1 MKVCPSCHGKGRG
14 NKACPLCSG
23 LGKHDCMCGDKAH
36 TCGACDGSGVIP
48 CPICAGRGA
57 IRGVRS
63 FPSLIGKNLT
73 QTRDGEY
80 ITRHQRRDIDR
91 NSLLI
96 QDETGHESPF
106 TEEEIMKYGKQKL
119 DLEKLT
125 KPQAQY
131 RDKLT
136 SILRVCRWNV
146 TQAAKRV
153 GLSRASMYRRLHVL
167 SIKIPPGQRRGPSIF
182 DHVIAGV
189 VEK

>member
-1 MKVCPSCHGKGRG
+1 MCGFCQG
-14 NKACPLCSG
+14 SG
-23 LGKHDCMCGDKAH
+23 LV
-36 TCGACDGSGVIP
+36 ACLGCD
-48 CPICAGRGA
+48 GRGA
-57 IRGVRS
+57 VRGVRS
-63 FPSLIGKNLT
+63 FPSLVGKNLT
-73 QTRDGEY
+73 QTRTGEY

-91 NSLLI
+91 HSLLI

-125 KPQAQY
+125 KPQEQY
-131 RDKLT
+131 REKLT
-136 SILRVCRWNV
+136 SVLRSCKWNV

-153 GLSRASMYRRLHVL
+153 GLSRASMYRRLHIL

-189 VEK
+189 ASK